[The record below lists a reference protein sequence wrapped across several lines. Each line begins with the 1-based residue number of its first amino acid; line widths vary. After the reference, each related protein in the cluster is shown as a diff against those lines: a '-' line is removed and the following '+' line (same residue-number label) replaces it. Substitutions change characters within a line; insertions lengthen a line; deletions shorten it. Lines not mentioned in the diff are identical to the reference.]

1 MDFDSQIKLEHLLF
15 KERRCRSCGESKDLI
30 SEYYLYRKS
39 KPHLPSSYSYE
50 CKDCASERVT
60 VTRKEKNNIPDIPYN
75 PVPRFGP
82 DIYPDW

>member
-50 CKDCASERVT
+50 CKECTIKRILETKKPKIRDW
-60 VTRKEKNNIPDIPYN
+60 K
-75 PVPRFGP
+75 
-82 DIYPDW
+82 YPDW